1 VLLTSFS
8 VKGFR
13 SLLRLDGIPV
23 SKPTILA
30 GPNDGGKSAILAA
43 LSYLVG
49 RCPLEDDDRTYLS
62 SSGSLSRCELTE
74 VEGVFTLDE
83 WEQEKFG
90 LGATVRLRRSAGADL
105 VSHLECWLPVPHDER
120 LRDLSSYKVP
130 DLRALAKEL
139 GLSPS
144 GTRKGEIEQALREY
158 AALHSG
164 PEGWVQAPPDLESRM
179 PTVLPFD
186 GRSSEPNQAVRSVLQ
201 SCFQTHLSDETLQGQ
216 LSEIQ
221 TQVKESLQADAKS
234 LCDHILSRCPDL
246 KEVFVEPEV
255 SFSQGLKAAQLRIAR
270 ASGEHVGLERTGQ
283 GSARRISLAIWEWT
297 SKFLQAEQDV
307 AAETTDAAEGPV
319 PSQPQMIIVYDE
331 PDTHLDYGYQR
342 KIMKLIREQ
351 SALTHVGVMV
361 ATHSMNLIDGVD
373 IADVVNL
380 KLDSGGRTVMER
392 LGTDEHGAID
402 RHLQHLA
409 ASLGL
414 RNSVLLHERV
424 FLAVEGPSEQQAI
437 PVLFRLSERLA
448 LQATGI
454 ALWACNNNEG
464 ALHLASYLV
473 DHQRSV
479 MLMIDADSRNLPIFK
494 PNRLRSRFGQAHDDI
509 VRFLGEPQKLNEFE
523 ELFDDEVWAEAANTI
538 WPRTSGRWYAED
550 FKALRGNG
558 KFSKA
563 VQELLQ
569 QESEVGPGGKPEMMY
584 QLASSLTRPE
594 QIPAQLREIFAE
606 LRQQAE

>member
-1 VLLTSFS
+1 MLLTCFS
-8 VKGFR
+8 VRGFR

-62 SSGSLSRCELTE
+62 SSDSLSRCELTE

-83 WEQEKFG
+83 WEQKTFG
-90 LGATVRLRRSAGADL
+90 LGATIRLRRSAGADL
-105 VSHLECWLPVPHDER
+105 VSRLECWLPVPRDER
-120 LRDLSSYKVP
+120 LRDLSSYK
-130 DLRALAKEL
+130 LSELKALVKEL

-144 GTRKGEIEQALREY
+144 GTKKADFEQALREY
-158 AALHSG
+158 GALHSG
-164 PEGWVQAPPDLESRM
+164 PEGWVQAPSSLETRM

-186 GRSSEPNQAVRSVLQ
+186 GRSSEPNEAVRSVLQ

-216 LSEIQ
+216 LNEIQ
-221 TQVKESLQADAKS
+221 AQVKENLQADAQA
-234 LCDHILSRCPDL
+234 LCSHILSRCPDL
-246 KEVFVEPEV
+246 KEVFVEPEI
-255 SFSQGLKAAQLRIAR
+255 SFSQGLKAAPLRIAR
-270 ASGEHVGLERTGQ
+270 ASGEHVGLERSGQ

-297 SKFLQAEQDV
+297 SRFLQIEQDC
-307 AAETTDAAEGPV
+307 AETADVSEEPV
-319 PSQPQMIIVYDE
+319 PSRPQMIIVYDE

-351 SALTHVGVMV
+351 SALAHVGVMV

-380 KLDSGGRTVMER
+380 KLDDGGRTVMER

-424 FLAVEGPSEQQAI
+424 
-437 PVLFRLSERLA
+437 
-448 LQATGI
+448 
-454 ALWACNNNEG
+454 
-464 ALHLASYLV
+464 
-473 DHQRSV
+473 
-479 MLMIDADSRNLPIFK
+479 LP
-494 PNRLRSRFGQAHDDI
+494 RSR
-509 VRFLGEPQKLNEFE
+509 RPLR
-523 ELFDDEVWAEAANTI
+523 AAGH
-538 WPRTSGRWYAED
+538 PCVV
-550 FKALRGNG
+550 LRC
-558 KFSKA
+558 
-563 VQELLQ
+563 
-569 QESEVGPGGKPEMMY
+569 P
-584 QLASSLTRPE
+584 
-594 QIPAQLREIFAE
+594 
-606 LRQQAE
+606 

>member
-1 VLLTSFS
+1 MLLTSFS
-8 VKGFR
+8 IKGFR

-30 GPNDGGKSAILAA
+30 GPNDSGKSAILAA

-49 RCPLEDDDRTYLS
+49 RYHPEDDDRTYLS
-62 SSGSLSRCELTE
+62 SSDSLSRCEAIE

-90 LGATVRLRRSAGADL
+90 LGATIRLRRSAGADL
-105 VSHLECWLPVPHDER
+105 VSRLECWLPVPYDKR
-120 LRDLSSYKVP
+120 LRDLSSYKASE
-130 DLRALAKEL
+130 LKALAKEL

-144 GTRKGEIEQALREY
+144 GTKKAEVEQALREY

-164 PEGWVQAPPDLESRM
+164 PEGWVQAPPGLESRM

-186 GRSSEPNQAVRSVLQ
+186 GRSSEPNEAVRSVLQ

-221 TQVKESLQADAKS
+221 TQVKERLQADAKS

-246 KEVFVEPEV
+246 KEVFVEPEI
-255 SFSQGLKAAQLRIAR
+255 SFSQGLKAAPLRIAR
-270 ASGEHVGLERTGQ
+270 SSGEHVGLERSGQ
-283 GSARRISLAIWEWT
+283 GSAQRISLAIWEWT
-297 SKFLQAEQDV
+297 SEFLRAEQDL
-307 AAETTDAAEGPV
+307 AAEPADVADEPT
-319 PSQPQMIIVYDE
+319 PSRPQVIIVYDE
-331 PDTHLDYGYQR
+331 PDTHLDYSHQR
-342 KIMKLIREQ
+342 KIMNLIREQ
-351 SALTHVGVMV
+351 SALTHVSVMV
-361 ATHSMNLIDGVD
+361 ATHSMNLIDGVN

-380 KLDSGGRTVMER
+380 KLDDSGRTVMER
-392 LGTDEHGAID
+392 LGADDHDAID

-414 RNSVLLHERV
+414 RNSVLLNERV

-437 PVLFRLSERLA
+437 PLLFRLSEGLP
-448 LQATGI
+448 LQAAGI

-473 DHQRSV
+473 EHQRSV
-479 MLMIDADSRNLPIFK
+479 MLMIDADSKNRAIFK
-494 PNRLRSRFGQAHDDI
+494 PDRLQRRFGQAYGDI
-509 VRFLGEPQKLNEFE
+509 VKFIGEPQTLNEFE

-538 WPRTSGRWYAED
+538 WPRPSGQWHAKD
-550 FKALRGNG
+550 FKALRGHG
-558 KFSKA
+558 KFSSK
-563 VQELLQ
+563 VQDLLQ
-569 QESEVGPGGKPEMMY
+569 RESETGPSGKPEMMY
-584 QLASSLTRPE
+584 QLASSLTLPE
-594 QIPAQLREIFAE
+594 QVPTQLREVFAE
-606 LRQQAE
+606 LRQRAE